1 MSSSEAY
8 TIETM
13 DSGDRLLCSTTALP
27 RFSPS
32 ELCSSQ
38 ARASSSQELPA
49 TSSTPP
55 DEDVESRGSFDSSMT
70 SETVESSVDSRS
82 ASYASQDSGDSS
94 SLSSDFERSQCNAYA
109 NIREAEAEAEHESLN
124 ILDRD
129 GNQRSPHDDEFTL
142 ALKERLHDLLSANDD
157 DMQDSPQGID
167 ERAVDCHPFD
177 LHAHIPRF
185 ITRPVANIPSRFS
198 REVLCDDT
206 PTDRTHRSSVPRDP
220 LYPLATTSRAAHQ
233 HSAGVP
239 HAHIPNHRSTRELSG
254 TRITAQ
260 ESYSPLCTVSS
271 KRRRSDEDT
280 YGTPVPLKRHKSG
293 PHLLGLR
300 APSKGDKEN
309 QTSIPDVLDPLVN
322 ALVRRR
328 SRLAAPSSVSAMKT
342 DSRRQDSTTSQYLAR
357 VPASLRKAGS
367 LRSNPDSAPPTKEDE
382 EEPIPTEPNT
392 PIPVISPSAIR
403 SPSAQLSRSAISSA
417 SARLRRLCQRT
428 RCTRPALGE
437 HSDGDKYSFEDTL
450 VIGADM
456 RLKVVDWLLT
466 FLPSKRAHPNLYDQL
481 VTSPETRFQ
490 SIALFLTCLK
500 QTVEENNWAHFVD
513 AKCRARLIVDAGDDN
528 RQLTADEEHCN
539 TEEDV
544 AEYEKEEF
552 MEGLR
557 LIVWDIAVGA
567 LALSVKFHRDNL
579 PPLLPIYADEFIDI
593 APHDVEYQTFEEC
606 QRDILRSV
614 SYMFGV
620 TPQPLMDNLWLALPE
635 LQTVLDY
642 DGPSGSEDFSKA
654 SGLLFR
660 SARAEADIAKR
671 WNCVR
676 RRAWE
681 LLIRTCRGS

>member
-1 MSSSEAY
+1 
-8 TIETM
+8 
-13 DSGDRLLCSTTALP
+13 
-27 RFSPS
+27 
-32 ELCSSQ
+32 
-38 ARASSSQELPA
+38 
-49 TSSTPP
+49 
-55 DEDVESRGSFDSSMT
+55 
-70 SETVESSVDSRS
+70 
-82 ASYASQDSGDSS
+82 
-94 SLSSDFERSQCNAYA
+94 
-109 NIREAEAEAEHESLN
+109 
-124 ILDRD
+124 
-129 GNQRSPHDDEFTL
+129 
-142 ALKERLHDLLSANDD
+142 
-157 DMQDSPQGID
+157 
-167 ERAVDCHPFD
+167 
-177 LHAHIPRF
+177 
-185 ITRPVANIPSRFS
+185 
-198 REVLCDDT
+198 
-206 PTDRTHRSSVPRDP
+206 
-220 LYPLATTSRAAHQ
+220 
-233 HSAGVP
+233 
-239 HAHIPNHRSTRELSG
+239 
-254 TRITAQ
+254 
-260 ESYSPLCTVSS
+260 
-271 KRRRSDEDT
+271 
-280 YGTPVPLKRHKSG
+280 
-293 PHLLGLR
+293 
-300 APSKGDKEN
+300 
-309 QTSIPDVLDPLVN
+309 
-322 ALVRRR
+322 
-328 SRLAAPSSVSAMKT
+328 
-342 DSRRQDSTTSQYLAR
+342 
-357 VPASLRKAGS
+357 
-367 LRSNPDSAPPTKEDE
+367 
-382 EEPIPTEPNT
+382 
-392 PIPVISPSAIR
+392 
-403 SPSAQLSRSAISSA
+403 
-417 SARLRRLCQRT
+417 
-428 RCTRPALGE
+428 
-437 HSDGDKYSFEDTL
+437 
-450 VIGADM
+450 M

-681 LLIRTCRGS
+681 LLIRTCREADVLRFDTAILTAATLLQALVDVCAMQEELIDGRWNVLDLGRAGIAKAPTETRWVRRARRRVLRDDIEDKICEALGVEEERLVECKRWLAETKLA